1 VFNLPV
7 AYGFGYISGFIS
19 PNFFL
24 GGTIAGYWLSNLV
37 GFLFMQ
43 LGAGDVWQDRTQPRN
58 LGKELLVGIATSTVY
73 TLAILAVVQLKI
85 VDISAFIPTG
95 QLSNPNPFS
104 GN

>member
-1 VFNLPV
+1 
-7 AYGFGYISGFIS
+7 
-19 PNFFL
+19 
-24 GGTIAGYWLSNLV
+24 
-37 GFLFMQ
+37 
-43 LGAGDVWQDRTQPRN
+43 LGAGDVLQDQAQPRN

-95 QLSNPNPFS
+95 QLSNTNPFS